1 MTRIKMIDEKEA
13 KGKVKE
19 LYDKILTREPHVPGL
34 LKIFSLKAD
43 LLELMV
49 RLYDILMGSKSML
62 SIELKD
68 FIALAVSIVNSCD
81 YCYESYVYALKQLG
95 RTEEEI
101 DHIIKNFAESDLDKK
116 TIMAI
121 NFVRKATEDATSVT
135 DEDIERLKKVG
146 FGDEEIL
153 EIATLMGYF
162 NMINRIVDALGVTP
176 EEY

>member
-1 MTRIKMIDEKEA
+1 MARIKMIDKEEA

-19 LYDKILTREPHVPGL
+19 LYDKILLKEPYVPRL
-34 LKIFSLKAD
+34 LKIFSVRSG
-43 LLELMV
+43 LLELM
-49 RLYDILMGSKSML
+49 IGMHETLMGSESKLPS
-62 SIELKD
+62 ELKN
-68 FIALAVSIVNSCD
+68 FIALAISIVNSCD

-101 DHIIKNFAESDLDKK
+101 DQIIENFAESDLDKK

-121 NFVRKATEDATSVT
+121 NIVRKATEDANSVT
-135 DEDIERLKKVG
+135 DEDIDRLRNVG

-153 EIATLMGYF
+153 EIATLMGCF
-162 NMINRIVDALGVTP
+162 NMINRIVDALGLKP